1 MKVTIITA
9 TYNSEKFIE
18 LCLESVSSQNYS
30 NIEHLIIDGG
40 SKDNTLNLVGHRA
53 KNNSKIKIFSEP
65 DNGIY
70 DALNKGIL
78 LSTGNLI
85 GFLHS
90 DDFFNSNNIISRV
103 VQKIESDNLDGLY
116 GDLNYVNRTDTTKI
130 IRKWKSIDFKSTLLN
145 KGWMPAHPTLFLK
158 KEVYQT
164 HGLFDLSYT
173 ISADYDFMVRIFK
186 DSRLNFGYLNEVFTN
201 MRVGGVS
208 NRSLKSIIIKMKED
222 YKVIREN
229 NIGKINTLILKNIS
243 KINQLLG

>member
-9 TYNSEKFIE
+9 TYNSEKHIDS
-18 LCLESVSSQNYS
+18 CLESVSSQDYS
-30 NIEHLIIDGG
+30 NIEHLIIDGE
-40 SKDNTLNLVGHRA
+40 SNDDTLKLIRTSA
-53 KNNSKIKIFSEP
+53 TNNPKIKIFSEP

-78 LSTGNLI
+78 LSTGNII

-103 VQKIESDNLDGLY
+103 VQKIESDDLDGLY
-116 GDLNYVNRTDTTKI
+116 GDLNYVNRDETMKI
-130 IRKWKSIDFKSTLLN
+130 IRKWKSVDYKSTLLK

-158 KEVYQT
+158 KEVYQK
-164 HGLFDLSYT
+164 HGLFDLSFS
-173 ISADYDFMVRIFK
+173 ISADYDFMIRVFK
-186 DSRLNFGYLNEVFTN
+186 DNRLNFGYLNEVFTN

-222 YKVIREN
+222 YKVIRKN
-229 NIGKINTLILKNIS
+229 SIGQINTLISKNIS
-243 KINQLLG
+243 KITQFFW